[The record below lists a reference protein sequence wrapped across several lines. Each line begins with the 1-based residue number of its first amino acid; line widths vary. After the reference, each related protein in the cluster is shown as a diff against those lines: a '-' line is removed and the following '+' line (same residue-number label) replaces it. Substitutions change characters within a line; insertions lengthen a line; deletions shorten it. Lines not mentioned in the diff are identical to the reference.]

1 MVNRHTALK
10 IRKTHRYLGL
20 FLGIQFLFWTI
31 SGLYFSWT
39 NIDEIHGDH
48 FKNMEY
54 QPKAFNNLISPSQLN
69 GSQGI
74 NTIELRDINNSP
86 YYWVNNNQLY
96 NAIDGS
102 LKSNITKEEAL
113 YIAQLNMKDGLKVVS
128 IEQIG
133 ETGKQHEY
141 REKLLPAYVISYE
154 SDEAL
159 KSYVSITDGKFQ
171 TVRHRSWRWFDFLWM
186 THTMDYEGRDNFNTI
201 VLRVFSLL
209 GLITVLSGF
218 LLWFTSSPTIR
229 KLKKKILTQKPK
241 IMNTQEHKN
250 GMSNYTKFFLMLG
263 ASFVAMYITMYLNT
277 YEFDHVWISL
287 TRFYMVCLGISTMA
301 LIMFFFMKNMYSSK
315 KKNLGIVIGSIVL
328 FLGALGLVRDQE
340 STVGDVLWMKGM
352 IPHHSIAILTSER
365 ADIKDPEVKQ
375 LAEDIIKAQKKEI
388 EEMKAMI
395 KRLENEK

>member
-1 MVNRHTALK
+1 MVNRKTALR

-39 NIDEIHGDH
+39 DIDDIHGDH

-54 QPKAFNNLISPSQLN
+54 QPKAFNDLISPSQLIV
-69 GSQGI
+69 SQGI

-102 LKSNITKEEAL
+102 LKTNITKKEAL
-113 YIAQLNMKDGLKVVS
+113 YIARLNMKNGLKVES
-128 IEQIG
+128 IEQIN
-133 ETGKQHEY
+133 ETGKHHEY

-159 KSYVSITDGKFQ
+159 KAYVSITDGKFQ

-201 VLRVFSLL
+201 VLRAFSLL

-218 LLWFTSSPTIR
+218 LLWFTSSPSIR
-229 KLKKKILTQKPK
+229 KLLKKR
-241 IMNTQEHKN
+241 KN
-250 GMSNYTKFFLMLG
+250 N
-263 ASFVAMYITMYLNT
+263 
-277 YEFDHVWISL
+277 
-287 TRFYMVCLGISTMA
+287 
-301 LIMFFFMKNMYSSK
+301 
-315 KKNLGIVIGSIVL
+315 
-328 FLGALGLVRDQE
+328 
-340 STVGDVLWMKGM
+340 
-352 IPHHSIAILTSER
+352 
-365 ADIKDPEVKQ
+365 
-375 LAEDIIKAQKKEI
+375 
-388 EEMKAMI
+388 
-395 KRLENEK
+395 

>member
-39 NIDEIHGDH
+39 DIDEIHGDH

-128 IEQIG
+128 IEQIN
-133 ETGKQHEY
+133 ETGKHHEY

-201 VLRVFSLL
+201 VLRAFSLL

-229 KLKKKILTQKPK
+229 KLKKKRK
-241 IMNTQEHKN
+241 
-250 GMSNYTKFFLMLG
+250 
-263 ASFVAMYITMYLNT
+263 
-277 YEFDHVWISL
+277 
-287 TRFYMVCLGISTMA
+287 
-301 LIMFFFMKNMYSSK
+301 
-315 KKNLGIVIGSIVL
+315 
-328 FLGALGLVRDQE
+328 
-340 STVGDVLWMKGM
+340 
-352 IPHHSIAILTSER
+352 
-365 ADIKDPEVKQ
+365 
-375 LAEDIIKAQKKEI
+375 
-388 EEMKAMI
+388 
-395 KRLENEK
+395 